1 MTQEENIIIQRMAR
15 KSYDDWHGEIV
26 DPDVTEIEFKR
37 GYISGYVNLFVE
49 IAEEFKLDIKSLYEK
64 MK

>member
-1 MTQEENIIIQRMAR
+1 MAR

-26 DPDVTEIEFKR
+26 DSDPVDVIEFRR

-49 IAEEFKLDIKSLYEK
+49 ITEEFKLDIKSLYEK
-64 MK
+64 INNG